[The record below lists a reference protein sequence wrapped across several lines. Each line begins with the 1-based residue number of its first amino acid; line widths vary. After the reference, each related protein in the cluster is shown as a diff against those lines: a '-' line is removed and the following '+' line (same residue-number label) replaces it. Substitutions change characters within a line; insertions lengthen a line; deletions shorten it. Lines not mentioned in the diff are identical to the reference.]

1 MPVLLGWSWGTPLMS
16 VSASS
21 DQWVVGRYFDGKS
34 SHSIAARARV
44 IKGALALELKGEARS
59 YNPDQVRLGVQVG
72 SASSYLHF
80 SDGGVLESLDV
91 SGLQRLS
98 KELKR
103 SGGSSWLQR
112 FEVNPRLILC
122 SLVAVTAFSVAGL
135 VYGVPWLSA
144 QVANALPTELESSIG
159 EEALGTLDTFWT
171 APSELTEARQQELLD
186 AMAPYLRAMQDDYP
200 EHSLRLHFRASDA
213 LGANAFALPGGN
225 LVFTDEMIALAENNE
240 ELAAVLAHEVGHV
253 VHRHSMRNVVQGSL
267 LVFVMVSLTGDVS
280 AASDIT
286 TGLPALLANLSYQ
299 RDMETEAD
307 DFALVFL
314 RQQGIAPQR
323 FADIM
328 LRLDPLAVAGEKDG
342 EQSSDVASGL
352 GSFLSTHPPTPERI
366 RRFQTQD

>member
-1 MPVLLGWSWGTPLMS
+1 MS

-21 DQWVVGRYFDGKS
+21 DQWVDGRYFDGQS
-34 SHSIAARARV
+34 SNSSAARASV
-44 IKGALALELKGEARS
+44 ANGALLLEVAGKTRS
-59 YNPDQVRLGVQVG
+59 YSAAQVRLGVQVG
-72 SASSYLHF
+72 SASSYLHLD
-80 SDGGVLESLDV
+80 DGGVLESLDV
-91 SGLQRLS
+91 GGLQRLMRS
-98 KELKR
+98 LKR

-122 SLVAVTAFSVAGL
+122 SLIAVAAFSLLGV

-144 QVANALPTELESSIG
+144 QVANALPVELESRIG
-159 EEALGTLDTFWT
+159 EEALQTLDRLWME
-171 APSELTEARQQELLD
+171 PSQLTEVRQQELLS
-186 AMAPYLRAMQDDYP
+186 AMAPYLRTMQGEYP
-200 EHSLRLHFRASDA
+200 EHSLQLHFRSSAA

-225 LVFTDEMIALAENNE
+225 LVFTDEMVALAQNDE

-253 VHRHSMRNVVQGSL
+253 VHRHSMRNLVQSSL

-280 AASDIT
+280 AVSDIT

-299 RDMETEAD
+299 RGMETEAD
-307 DFALVFL
+307 DFALAFL

-328 LRLDPLAVAGEKDG
+328 LRLDPAVPEGEG
-342 EQSSDVASGL
+342 EDKQEGDAASGL

-366 RRFQTQD
+366 ERFKTQD